1 MCIQPRL
8 IKGKHGWTLARQI
21 FTGKPRI
28 CLMNTLE
35 NPRPRRESAGLAS
48 RLKDPIINED
58 LDAIR
63 RAIDPSA
70 FRGKSVIVSGGSGFL
85 GSWICDTLVGL
96 DSRIICLDNLST
108 GVFEN
113 IDHLKTVKNFKFE
126 RADVCTYSKNPK
138 VDMVFH
144 LASRPAPE
152 DYQKHPVETALA
164 NATGTDRM
172 LDLARKNDARVFY
185 ASSSEAYG
193 DPEVFPTPESC
204 EGKVDP
210 LGPRSCYEEGK
221 RFGEALCKAYH
232 DQYGLD
238 VRIARLFN
246 SYGPRL
252 RPDGLYGRVVSRF
265 ITKALRGDEITVFGD
280 GSQTRSF
287 SYVTDT
293 ISGSLVFMGL
303 DRSSEMVLNIGTQE
317 EIKILDL
324 VDPIRRLTGSKSTVR
339 FLPFP
344 AGDHMRRLPDI
355 GRAKKVLA
363 WSPTVSFADGLERTL
378 KWFHSIKTT

>member
-1 MCIQPRL
+1 M
-8 IKGKHGWTLARQI
+8 
-21 FTGKPRI
+21 
-28 CLMNTLE
+28 
-35 NPRPRRESAGLAS
+35 
-48 RLKDPIINED
+48 DPIIRED
-58 LDAIR
+58 IDQVNKSIDAE
-63 RAIDPSA
+63 P
-70 FRGKSVIVSGGSGFL
+70 FRGKSVLISGGSGFL
-85 GSWICDTLVGL
+85 GSWICDALNQIV
-96 DSRIICLDNLST
+96 SRIVCVDNLST

-113 IDHLKTVKNFKFE
+113 IEHLKGVKGFE
-126 RADVCTYSKNPK
+126 FEKADVYTYSRNPK

-164 NATGTDRM
+164 NVTGTDKM

-185 ASSSEAYG
+185 SSSSEVYG
-193 DPEVFPTPESC
+193 DPEVFPTPESY

-238 VRIARLFN
+238 VRIGRLFN

-252 RPDGLYGRVVSRF
+252 REDGFYGRVISRF
-265 ITKALRGDEITVFGD
+265 ILQALQGEDITVFGD

-293 ISGSLVFMGL
+293 VSASLLFVGL
-303 DRSSEMVLNIGTQE
+303 DRSSEKVLNIGTKE
-317 EIKILDL
+317 ENNIRDLAERIKAIAVSDSS
-324 VDPIRRLTGSKSTVR
+324 IR
-339 FLPFP
+339 FLPLP
-344 AGDHMRRLPDI
+344 AGDHMRRLPDTASMERLL
-355 GRAKKVLA
+355 GR
-363 WSPTVSFADGLERTL
+363 
-378 KWFHSIKTT
+378 

>member
-1 MCIQPRL
+1 
-8 IKGKHGWTLARQI
+8 
-21 FTGKPRI
+21 
-28 CLMNTLE
+28 
-35 NPRPRRESAGLAS
+35 
-48 RLKDPIINED
+48 LKDPIINED
-58 LDAIR
+58 LDAIK
-63 RAIDPSA
+63 RAIDPRA
-70 FRGKSVIVSGGSGFL
+70 FQGKSVLVSGGSGFL
-85 GSWICDTLVGL
+85 GSWICDILIGL
-96 DSRIICLDNLST
+96 GSRIICLDNLST
-108 GVFEN
+108 GVAEN
-113 IDHLKTVKNFKFE
+113 VDHLKPEKNFRFE
-126 RADVCTYSKNPK
+126 KADVCTYSKSPK

-193 DPEVFPTPESC
+193 DCEVFPTPESY

-221 RFGEALCKAYH
+221 RFGEALSKAYN

-238 VRIARLFN
+238 VRIARFFN

-252 RPDGLYGRVVSRF
+252 RADGFYGRVISRF
-265 ITKALRGDEITVFGD
+265 IIQALRGDDITVFGD

-293 ISGSLVFMGL
+293 VAASLKFMSL
-303 DRSSEMVLNIGTQE
+303 DRTSEKVLNIGTKE
-317 EIKILDL
+317 EEKIRDLAERIKALAA
-324 VDPIRRLTGSKSTVR
+324 SKSTIR
-339 FLPFP
+339 FLPLP
-344 AGDHMRRLPDI
+344 AGDHLRRLPDTA
-355 GRAKKVLA
+355 RMERVLV
-363 WSPTVSFADGLERTL
+363 WSPSIRLETGLDRTL
-378 KWFHSIKTT
+378 RWFRFRKS

>member
-1 MCIQPRL
+1 M
-8 IKGKHGWTLARQI
+8 
-21 FTGKPRI
+21 
-28 CLMNTLE
+28 
-35 NPRPRRESAGLAS
+35 
-48 RLKDPIINED
+48 KDPIINED

-63 RAIDPSA
+63 RSIDPTA
-70 FRGKSVIVSGGSGFL
+70 FQGKGVLVSGGSGFL
-85 GSWICDTLVGL
+85 GSWICDTFVGL
-96 DSRIICLDNLST
+96 VSRIICLDNLST

-113 IDHLKTVKNFKFE
+113 IDHLNAVKSFKFE
-126 RADVCTYSKNPK
+126 RADVCTYSGNPK

-193 DPEVFPTPESC
+193 DAEVFPTPESY

-252 RPDGLYGRVVSRF
+252 RAEGLYGRVISRF
-265 ITKALRGDEITVFGD
+265 ILQALQGDDITVFGD

-293 ISGSLVFMGL
+293 VSASLLFMGL
-303 DRSSEMVLNIGTQE
+303 DRSSEKVLNIGMKE
-317 EIKILDL
+317 ENNIRDLAERIKAIAVSDSS
-324 VDPIRRLTGSKSTVR
+324 IR
-339 FLPFP
+339 FLPLP
-344 AGDHMRRLPDI
+344 AGDHMRRLPDTTRLERLL
-355 GRAKKVLA
+355 G
-363 WSPTVSFADGLERTL
+363 WSPSIRLETGLDRTL
-378 KWFHSIKTT
+378 RWFRSQKP